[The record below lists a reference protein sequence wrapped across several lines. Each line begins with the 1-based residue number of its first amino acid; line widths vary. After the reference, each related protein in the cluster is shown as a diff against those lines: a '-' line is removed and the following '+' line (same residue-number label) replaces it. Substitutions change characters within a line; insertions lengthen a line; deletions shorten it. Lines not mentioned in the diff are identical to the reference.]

1 MYFFFTYVT
10 HSTQDHAKALSE
22 LHFGSVSFWI
32 QSRCQIQGRG
42 QRGRKWD
49 SCPDNLFLTGCFS
62 SSKKILPGQLSIL
75 TGVFFAK
82 ILKHFLLSQNI
93 ALKWPNDLLLNHK
106 KCGGI
111 LIEMNQNIYIGVG
124 MNITSHPDNT
134 PMPATHLQAFDPVD
148 TNALILKIIDTFP
161 NLEELGNFE
170 KVRHQWWEFAK
181 DSLSCWSL
189 REPINGDILG
199 VDEQGQLLI
208 KSKNGD
214 LIKRHQTFSE

>member
-22 LHFGSVSFWI
+22 LHFGSVSFLI
-32 QSRCQIQGRG
+32 HSRCQIQGRG

-49 SCPDNLFLTGCFS
+49 SSPDNLFLTGCFS

-82 ILKHFLLSQNI
+82 ILKQFLPAQSI

-111 LIEMNQNIYIGVG
+111 LIEMNENIYIGVG
-124 MNITSHPDNT
+124 INIASHPDNT
-134 PMPATHLQAFDPVD
+134 PMPATHLQAFETVD
-148 TNALILKIIDTFP
+148 TNALILKIIETFP
-161 NLEELGNFE
+161 NLEELEDFE
-170 KVRHQWWEFAK
+170 KAQHQWWEFAK
-181 DSLSCWSL
+181 ASVSCWSL

-199 VDEQGQLLI
+199 IDEQGQLLI
-208 KSKNGD
+208 KLKNGD

>member
-1 MYFFFTYVT
+1 
-10 HSTQDHAKALSE
+10 
-22 LHFGSVSFWI
+22 
-32 QSRCQIQGRG
+32 
-42 QRGRKWD
+42 
-49 SCPDNLFLTGCFS
+49 LFLTGCFS
-62 SSKKILPGQLSIL
+62 SPKKIFPGQLSIL
-75 TGVFFAK
+75 IGVFFAK
-82 ILKHFLLSQNI
+82 ILKHFLPEKNI

-111 LIEMNQNIYIGVG
+111 LIEMDEYIYIGVG
-124 MNITSHPDNT
+124 LNITSHPDNT
-134 PMPATHLQAFDPVD
+134 PMSATHLQACNSVD
-148 TNALILKIIDTFP
+148 TNALILKIINTFT

-170 KVRHQWWEFAK
+170 QVRHQWWEFAK

>member
-1 MYFFFTYVT
+1 
-10 HSTQDHAKALSE
+10 
-22 LHFGSVSFWI
+22 VSFWV
-32 QSRCQIQGRG
+32 QSRYQIQGRG

-49 SCPDNLFLTGCFS
+49 SSPGNLFLTGCFS

-82 ILKHFLLSQNI
+82 ILKQFLPAQNI
-93 ALKWPNDLLLNHK
+93 ALKWPNDLLLNRK

-111 LIEMNQNIYIGVG
+111 LIEIDEYIYIGVG
-124 MNITSHPDNT
+124 INITSHPDNT
-134 PMPATHLQAFDPVD
+134 PMQATHLQACDPVD

-181 DSLSCWSL
+181 DSLSCWRL
-189 REPINGDILG
+189 REPIKGDILG

-214 LIKRHQTFSE
+214 IIKRHQTFSE